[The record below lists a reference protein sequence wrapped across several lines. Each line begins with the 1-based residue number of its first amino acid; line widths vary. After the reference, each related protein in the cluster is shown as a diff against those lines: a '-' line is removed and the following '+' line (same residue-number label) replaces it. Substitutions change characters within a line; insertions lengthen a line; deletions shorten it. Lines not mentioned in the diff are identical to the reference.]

1 MIPNSK
7 EKQSFL
13 QTSGQDAGTQC
24 LSRTRSVFSRAQSAS
39 RAYGGRTASFRAYGG
54 HKVSL
59 APTASPKEANCEEFA
74 FRSISG
80 KPYRSKKNHL
90 KTGSHPSASA
100 VKKKSI
106 E

>member
-1 MIPNSK
+1 MPLKLTNTNAAYNGHTVP
-7 EKQSFL
+7 FADL
-13 QTSGQDAGTQC
+13 RSG
-24 LSRTRSVFSRAQSAS
+24 

>member
-1 MIPNSK
+1 MLDWTHSVFRGHTVP
-7 EKQSFL
+7 FAP
-13 QTSGQDAGTQC
+13 TAGTKC
-24 LSRTRSVFSRAQSAS
+24 LSRLRRAHSAF

-90 KTGSHPSASA
+90 KTGSHPL
-100 VKKKSI
+100 K
-106 E
+106 